1 MSDRSAAKR
10 GAAEASFIDASF
22 EWKSTLYLIVPAL
35 LSLSLI
41 AALCLSL
48 PELKSDEKAAVLAAF
63 PPRRVENVIVLRD
76 LLLTFSANNEVH
88 VMILLASAYTFMQ
101 TFCIPGSVALSLL
114 AGALFGFWKG
124 ICIVLFTSAVGP
136 SFCYYINSIVGRKI
150 AYRIWPEKVEAF
162 SREVEKRKK
171 SMTNYIF
178 FLRITPFLPNTF
190 INAVSPVVGVP
201 FPSFVIGTVLGTFPN
216 NFIAVNAGLKL
227 SELQSLHEL
236 YDPKWIIFMGVIG
249 LVVLLPAVLAK
260 PVDLSTSETEKKE
273 R

>member
-1 MSDRSAAKR
+1 M
-10 GAAEASFIDASF
+10 
-22 EWKSTLYLIVPAL
+22 L
-35 LSLSLI
+35 L
-41 AALCLSL
+41 
-48 PELKSDEKAAVLAAF
+48 D
-63 PPRRVENVIVLRD
+63 
-76 LLLTFSANNEVH
+76 H
-88 VMILLASAYTFMQ
+88 
-101 TFCIPGSVALSLL
+101 
-114 AGALFGFWKG
+114 LF
-124 ICIVLFTSAVGP
+124 A
-136 SFCYYINSIVGRKI
+136 YINSIVGRKI

>member
-136 SFCYYINSIVGRKI
+136 SFC
-150 AYRIWPEKVEAF
+150 
-162 SREVEKRKK
+162 
-171 SMTNYIF
+171 
-178 FLRITPFLPNTF
+178 
-190 INAVSPVVGVP
+190 
-201 FPSFVIGTVLGTFPN
+201 
-216 NFIAVNAGLKL
+216 
-227 SELQSLHEL
+227 L
-236 YDPKWIIFMGVIG
+236 YQ
-249 LVVLLPAVLAK
+249 
-260 PVDLSTSETEKKE
+260 
-273 R
+273 